1 LGYGALVDRTVVQ
14 MVEAEPVDQK
24 KLMGESWN
32 AVMIQ
37 LFIAMIVYILLR
49 LYHNLTDGS
58 LGKRLK
64 GLLVTV
70 RANLFARPITDN

>member
-1 LGYGALVDRTVVQ
+1 
-14 MVEAEPVDQK
+14 
-24 KLMGESWN
+24 MGESRN

-49 LYHNLTDGS
+49 LYHSLTDGS

>member
-1 LGYGALVDRTVVQ
+1 
-14 MVEAEPVDQK
+14 
-24 KLMGESWN
+24 MGESRN

-64 GLLVTV
+64 DLLVTV